1 MYEGTYLQHV
11 RAEQLRYLEQA
22 EWHGKAEW

>member
-11 RAEQLRYLEQA
+11 QAEQLRYPEQA
-22 EWHGKAEW
+22 EWHGKAE